1 MCDVIPHRLL
11 VCISISVSSRHEGLE
26 LGTVRAVVSDLLKD
40 MCLAADERVV
50 LALDNDELDGSS
62 ASKASAREG
71 EEGTTGDWNKL
82 WGKRGPV
89 LASQSLSMDDDSI
102 LTDSKYWP
110 TAVGGLTNAAEGM

>member
-1 MCDVIPHRLL
+1 M
-11 VCISISVSSRHEGLE
+11 E

-71 EEGTTGDWNKL
+71 EEDTMGDSN
-82 WGKRGPV
+82 KRGPV
-89 LASQSLSMDDDSI
+89 LASQSLSLDDDYI
-102 LTDSKYWP
+102 LSDSKYWP
-110 TAVGGLTNAAEGM
+110 TAVGGLTSAAEGM